1 MAEHVP
7 PTSHAVLPPSSTGER
22 KRFVRVLHRLLPSVV
37 PLPHLLASTVYRNC
51 VPWSPIVR
59 KFTANWL
66 KKQLWVCRNHFICFF
81 LNYTIM
87 VFVNGLGQGFDRH
100 LFALKYL
107 AQQQSLPI
115 PALYQDPA
123 YAAINHTIL
132 STSTLGSPAVE
143 LGGFA
148 PVVHDGYGIGYGCP
162 ICSSF
167 CATAFHFVDVTGY
180 LCFLHIHP
188 GTRSRTT
195 DWALWWPLTP
205 HTETVR
211 ISCLVYSLPSAGS
224 KMSYARRCDSAVIA
238 CCFSC

>member
-1 MAEHVP
+1 M
-7 PTSHAVLPPSSTGER
+7 S
-22 KRFVRVLHRLLPSVV
+22 FVHRLG
-37 PLPHLLASTVYRNC
+37 
-51 VPWSPIVR
+51 
-59 KFTANWL
+59 K
-66 KKQLWVCRNHFICFF
+66 
-81 LNYTIM
+81 
-87 VFVNGLGQGFDRH
+87 GFDRH

-123 YAAINHTIL
+123 YAAINHNIL

-148 PVVHDGYGIGYGCP
+148 PVVHDGYGLGYGCP
-162 ICSSF
+162 ISSL
-167 CATAFHFVDVTGY
+167 ATAFHFVDVTGY
-180 LCFLHIHP
+180 LCFLHVHP

-224 KMSYARRCDSAVIA
+224 KMSCDRRCDSAAIR